1 MVMTDKL
8 KLMIVDDEVEVLN
21 ALKRLFRKDYDVD
34 IFSDPELAVKQLV
47 DTTYAVIVS
56 DMKMPKMS
64 GAQLL
69 SKAFEICPDTARILL
84 TGYSDIDSTAMAINQ
99 GKINNYVSKP
109 WSNDELR
116 NVVLQ
121 AAEQFQLKQSVQRL
135 EVELKLKNDLL
146 KQQNLELESKV
157 EERTLSLSILNEKLK
172 SANNRQRSLFYDVI
186 EMINLIIE
194 DTTGGGEGHVKRVAS
209 HCRMLAIAMGLEKNQ
224 VTQVYLAGL
233 MHEIGKVSLTDNL
246 AKSIENELSRAEL
259 TEKQNHAVKGAEIL
273 QTVPHLKMIGTA
285 VKHQYERFDG
295 SGVPDH
301 LIGSNIPLASR
312 ILTVVNEFDKLVLG
326 RISTQKLSQPQ
337 AIDFLKKESKTFFD
351 PEIVDVYIKLLNS
364 EISLEH
370 HNIDLCVGVEM
381 LEPGMHL
388 SQDLL
393 NKQGAVVLTQGTEI
407 TPTVIAKL
415 KAYEKEWRYIFNIFV
430 H

>member
-1 MVMTDKL
+1 MTDKL
-8 KLMIVDDEVEVLN
+8 KLMIVDDEMEVLN
-21 ALKRLFRKDYDVD
+21 ALKRLFRKDFEVES
-34 IFSDPELAVKQLV
+34 FSDPEAAAQQLSEA
-47 DTTYAVIVS
+47 TYSVIIS

-64 GAQLL
+64 GAELL
-69 SKAFEICPDTARILL
+69 SKAFDVCPDTPRILL

-109 WSNDELR
+109 WSNDELK

-121 AAEQFQLKQSVQRL
+121 ASEQFQLKQSVMRL
-135 EVELKLKNDLL
+135 EKELQLKNELL
-146 KQQNLELESKV
+146 RKQNQDLESKV
-157 EERTLSLSILNEKLK
+157 QARTQSLSKLNDKLK

-209 HCRMLAIAMGLEKNQ
+209 HCRTLAAAMGLEKNQ

-233 MHEIGKVSLTDNL
+233 MHEIGKVSLSDTL

-259 TEKQNHAVKGAEIL
+259 VEKQTHAVKGAEIL
-273 QTVPHLKMIGTA
+273 QTVPHLKAIGTA

-301 LIGSNIPLASR
+301 LIGTNIPIASR

-326 RISTQKLSQPQ
+326 RISEQKLSQQQ
-337 AIDFLKKESKTFFD
+337 AIDFLKKESKTYFD
-351 PEIVDVYIKLLNS
+351 PEVVKAYVNLLNS
-364 EISLEH
+364 EISLDQ
-370 HNIDLCVGVEM
+370 HNIDLCLGVNM

-407 TPTVIAKL
+407 TPTLIEKL
-415 KAYEKEWRYIFNIFV
+415 KSYEKEWRYIFNVFV

>member
-1 MVMTDKL
+1 MTDKL

>member
-1 MVMTDKL
+1 MTDKL
-8 KLMIVDDEVEVLN
+8 KMMIVDDEVEVLN
-21 ALKRLFRKDYDVD
+21 ALKRLFRKDYDVE
-34 IFSDPELAVKQLV
+34 IFSDPELAAQQLLE
-47 DTTYAVIVS
+47 TTYAVIVS
-56 DMKMPKMS
+56 DMKMPKMT
-64 GAQLL
+64 GAELL
-69 SKAFEICPDTARILL
+69 TKAYEICPNTPRILL
-84 TGYSDIDSTAMAINQ
+84 TGYSDIDSTAIAINQ

-109 WSNDELR
+109 WSNDDLK

-121 AAEQFQLKQSVQRL
+121 AVEQFQLKHSVQRL

-146 KQQNLELESKV
+146 RQQNLELESKV
-157 EERTLSLSILNEKLK
+157 EERTLSLSKLNEKLK

-194 DTTGGGEGHVKRVAS
+194 DTAGGGEGHVKRVAS

-246 AKSIENELSRAEL
+246 AKSLENELSRAEL
-259 TEKQNHAVKGAEIL
+259 TEKQKHAVKGAEIL
-273 QTVPHLKMIGTA
+273 QTVPHLKAIGTA

-301 LIGSNIPLASR
+301 LIGSNIPIASR
-312 ILTVVNEFDKLVLG
+312 ILTAVNEFDKLVLG
-326 RISTQKLSQPQ
+326 RISSQKLSQPQ
-337 AIDFLKKESKTFFD
+337 AIEFLKKESKTFFD
-351 PEIVDVYIKLLNS
+351 PEVVNAYIKLLNS
-364 EISLEH
+364 EISLEQ
-370 HNIDLCVGVEM
+370 HNIDLCVGVNM

-388 SQDLL
+388 SQDLV
-393 NKQGAVVLTQGTEI
+393 NKQGAVVLTQGTEV
-407 TPTVIAKL
+407 TPAVIAKL
-415 KAYEKEWRYIFNIFV
+415 KSYEKEWGYIFNIFV

>member
-1 MVMTDKL
+1 MMTDKL
-8 KLMIVDDEVEVLN
+8 KMMIVDDEVEVLN
-21 ALKRLFRKDYDVD
+21 ALKRLFRKDYDVE
-34 IFSDPELAVKQLV
+34 IFSDPELAAQQLLE
-47 DTTYAVIVS
+47 TTYAVIVS

-64 GAQLL
+64 GAELL
-69 SKAFEICPDTARILL
+69 SKACEICPDTPRILL

-109 WSNDELR
+109 WSNDELK

-121 AAEQFQLKQSVQRL
+121 AVEQFQLKQSVQRL

-146 KQQNLELESKV
+146 RQQNLELESKV
-157 EERTLSLSILNEKLK
+157 EERTLSLSKLNEKLK

-209 HCRMLAIAMGLEKNQ
+209 HCRMLAAALGLEKNQ

-259 TEKQNHAVKGAEIL
+259 SEKQTHAVKGAEIL
-273 QTVPHLKMIGTA
+273 QTVPHLKAIGTA

-295 SGVPDH
+295 SGVPEH
-301 LIGSNIPLASR
+301 LIGSNIPIASR

-326 RISTQKLSQPQ
+326 RISKQKLSQQQ
-337 AIDFLKKESKTFFD
+337 AIEFLKKGRKTLFD
-351 PEIVDVYIKLLNS
+351 PEVVDAYIQLLS
-364 EISLEH
+364 SKVSLEQ
-370 HNIDLCVGVEM
+370 HNIDWCVGVNM

-393 NKQGAVVLTQGTEI
+393 NKQGAIVLTQGTEV
-407 TPTVIAKL
+407 TPAVIAKL
-415 KAYEKEWRYIFNIFV
+415 KSYEKEWRYIFNIFV